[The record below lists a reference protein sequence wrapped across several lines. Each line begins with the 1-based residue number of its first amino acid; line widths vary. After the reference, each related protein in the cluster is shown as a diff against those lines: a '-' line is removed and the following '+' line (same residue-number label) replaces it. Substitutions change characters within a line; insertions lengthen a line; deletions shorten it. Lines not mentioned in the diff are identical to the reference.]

1 MLRKLWAAALILTFV
16 LEVHSVGN
24 GELTVIRARRG
35 QQVVYKQYCFTHLR
49 AKQNKNIRVWEC
61 VVRSCRC
68 LLTTTFDINAV
79 VRCNQH
85 NHPANETLCS
95 AKIFRATLKES
106 IMHNPNQQTMKL
118 CRAELLKADPGIV
131 KHLVSKENI
140 ARSLMYHQSKKRP
153 RLPRTAVELEIPI
166 FLGKTKCGVRFI
178 LKSCVT
184 DDDAI
189 LIQ

>member
-1 MLRKLWAAALILTFV
+1 M
-16 LEVHSVGN
+16 
-24 GELTVIRARRG
+24 
-35 QQVVYKQYCFTHLR
+35 YKQYCSTHLR
-49 AKQNKNIRVWEC
+49 AEQKNIRVWEC

-68 LLTTTFDINAV
+68 LLTTTFDVNAV
-79 VRCNQH
+79 VRCKQH
-85 NHPANETLCS
+85 NHPANATLCS

-106 IMHNPNQQTMKL
+106 IMHNSNQQTMKL
-118 CRAELLKADPGIV
+118 CRAELLKADPAIV

-140 ARSLMYHQSKKRP
+140 ARSLMYHQSKQRP
-153 RLPRTAVELEIPI
+153 RLPRTRDVHGSYFFDPDPTRPTRPACRPDPCTSLPRTAVELEIPI
-166 FLGKTKCGVRFI
+166 FLGKTKCGERFI